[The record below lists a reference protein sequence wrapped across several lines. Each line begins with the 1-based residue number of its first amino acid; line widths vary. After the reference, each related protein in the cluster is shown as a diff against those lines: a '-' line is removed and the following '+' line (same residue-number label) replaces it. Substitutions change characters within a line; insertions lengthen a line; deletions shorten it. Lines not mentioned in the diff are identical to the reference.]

1 MLNEGPEQ
9 VQEEPPQIEKK
20 TSELLKKRS
29 PQNNLEVCVPRNRA
43 TTDDL

>member
-9 VQEEPPQIEKK
+9 EQEEPQVEKK

-43 TTDDL
+43 TTDEL